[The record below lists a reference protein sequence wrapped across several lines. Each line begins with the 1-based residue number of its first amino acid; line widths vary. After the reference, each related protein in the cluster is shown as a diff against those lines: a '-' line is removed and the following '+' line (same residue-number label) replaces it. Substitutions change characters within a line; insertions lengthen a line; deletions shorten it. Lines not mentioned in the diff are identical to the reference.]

1 MRRWRKPERVRSG
14 ELVGRRT
21 QGVHMRGNDKEEDTG
36 QGEGG
41 NTKQASTAA

>member
-14 ELVGRRT
+14 ELVGRRR
-21 QGVHMRGNDKEEDTG
+21 QGVHMRGNDKEEGTG
-36 QGEGG
+36 RGGGG